1 MYVCLYVWIETTQH
15 KIFTNQQALDQL
27 TVDYLRETEQAS
39 VSVRCN
45 NNNNTM
51 FG

>member
-1 MYVCLYVWIETTQH
+1 MLKQM
-15 KIFTNQQALDQL
+15 
-27 TVDYLRETEQAS
+27 TVDYLRKTKQAS

-45 NNNNTM
+45 NNINTM